1 MYQFLIIIQMDVIQ
15 SIIGYVGLFLLAF
28 VLIIFRRL
36 IRDIITTII
45 LSVFAF
51 FLMTSDDNNAN
62 YVGYIIGLIVLIV
75 IFFNLI
81 KWLINK

>member
-1 MYQFLIIIQMDVIQ
+1 MDAIQ

-45 LSVFAF
+45 LSVYAF

>member
-1 MYQFLIIIQMDVIQ
+1 MDAIQ

>member
-1 MYQFLIIIQMDVIQ
+1 MDAIQ
-15 SIIGYVGLFLLAF
+15 SMIGYVGLFLLAF
-28 VLIIFRRL
+28 VLVIFRRL
-36 IRDIITTII
+36 IRDILTTIV

-51 FLMTSDDNNAN
+51 FLITSDDNNAN

-81 KWLINK
+81 KWLISK